1 MTSKPPTR
9 ERILDAATDM
19 FGVRGVDAVSLDMI
33 AADVGVAK
41 QTLLYWFPSK
51 DDLVQAV
58 LVEAASE
65 LTIATEA
72 AIRATGDDPL
82 DRIEAVVRAVF
93 RPAVRRPALLGLIRE
108 VSRLS
113 PAVGERFHAELRP
126 LVDRAVGYLQ
136 KEMDR
141 GRIRQ
146 ADPRLIAALCY
157 ATVTGIATEPELLR
171 SVGWQP
177 TTADL
182 RRLRGELLAFLRA
195 ALAPSVAAD
204 VALAIPVDAILEGH
218 GDQALVFVVDP
229 ATGAATRTRISTG
242 RMSGAL
248 VAVTAGLAAGDQI
261 VVDGAGYLSDGEKV
275 LISTAS
281 AE

>member
-1 MTSKPPTR
+1 MSPKPPTR
-9 ERILDAATDM
+9 ERILQSATDL
-19 FGVRGVDAVSLDMI
+19 FGARGVEAVSLDVI

-58 LVEAASE
+58 LLQAAAE
-65 LTIATEA
+65 LAIATEA

-82 DRIEAVVRAVF
+82 DRIDAVVRAVF

-108 VSRLS
+108 VSRLP
-113 PAVGERFHAELRP
+113 PAVGERFHAELQP
-126 LVDRAVGYLQ
+126 LVERAVVYLH

-141 GRIRQ
+141 GRIRR

-182 RRLRGELLAFLRA
+182 RRLRAELLAFLRA
-195 ALAPSVAAD
+195 ALTPAPPT
-204 VALAIPVDAILEGH
+204 LR
-218 GDQALVFVVDP
+218 F
-229 ATGAATRTRISTG
+229 T
-242 RMSGAL
+242 
-248 VAVTAGLAAGDQI
+248 
-261 VVDGAGYLSDGEKV
+261 
-275 LISTAS
+275 
-281 AE
+281 